1 MYLYG
6 SRIVFVYNKNR
17 DLIQWKLSWLYI
29 RVYLII
35 WGLKIYLFHIVVCF
49 LVVQYAFKQEKKK
62 HWDIFKNGITVTT
75 VDAESVSSSDDLEYF
90 EVLLSNAHPFLLS
103 LIILTLHSN
112 HCIRELTTILF
123 ANLLIN
129 ETENRK

>member
-1 MYLYG
+1 M
-6 SRIVFVYNKNR
+6 
-17 DLIQWKLSWLYI
+17 
-29 RVYLII
+29 YLII

-62 HWDIFKNGITVTT
+62 HWDIFKNGIKVTT

-112 HCIRELTTILF
+112 HCIRELTTISF
-123 ANLLIN
+123 ADLLIN